1 MRPNWLDHNPRSAI
15 QRERT
20 GMSDAPAEAGTLQV
34 TIGVLTF
41 KRTDALA
48 RLLPQLTAQAAQLDA
63 DGTTATSVLIVD
75 NDPAGSAAAAA
86 ASAGS
91 PVLYVQETTPGIAA
105 ARARAVTESAAADLL
120 IFIDDDEW
128 PTRGWLA
135 AMVRT
140 WRDHGQPA
148 GVVGRVSPTYDG
160 EMDPWIK
167 AGGFFTRRQYAT
179 GTPVPAASSANLLL
193 DLAVLRARGLNFDTR
208 LGLRGGEDTKLTRT
222 LARAGERL
230 VWCNEAEVI
239 DVIPPARMD
248 WRWVLRRAFSHGAV
262 TSRIEIG
269 FGNLPSLIR
278 VKLAMLALAR
288 LLTGLTQATV
298 GWIRRDLVPQARG
311 ARLMYRGAG
320 MLVGALGRD
329 VIEYRRSQGS

>member
-167 AGGFFTRRQYAT
+167 ARA
-179 GTPVPAASSANLLL
+179 
-193 DLAVLRARGLNFDTR
+193 AVLHPASVRHRHAVWQPRRPTCCSTWLYRRRARGLNFDTR
-208 LGLRGGEDTKLTRT
+208 LGIQLAVRT
-222 LARAGERL
+222 PNSPGRWPAQVS
-230 VWCNEAEVI
+230 VWC
-239 DVIPPARMD
+239 
-248 WRWVLRRAFSHGAV
+248 GV
-262 TSRIEIG
+262 TR
-269 FGNLPSLIR
+269 PR
-278 VKLAMLALAR
+278 
-288 LLTGLTQATV
+288 
-298 GWIRRDLVPQARG
+298 
-311 ARLMYRGAG
+311 
-320 MLVGALGRD
+320 
-329 VIEYRRSQGS
+329 